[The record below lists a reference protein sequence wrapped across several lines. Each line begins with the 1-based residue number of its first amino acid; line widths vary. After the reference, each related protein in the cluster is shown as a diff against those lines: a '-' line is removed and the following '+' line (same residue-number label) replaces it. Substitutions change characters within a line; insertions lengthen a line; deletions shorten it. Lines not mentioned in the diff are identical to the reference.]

1 MNKYKLIKLPV
12 FLLVALIMLSGCG
25 NDTYAIEKKF
35 WHLKQKAQKIYQNPD
50 ASPPNELQRT
60 VELFKKFYTD
70 HAKNNLSI
78 DAEFEIAKLYL
89 AKKEYSDCRKF
100 LKEMASRH
108 TDNDNL
114 LAEISFFSANTFEK
128 ENKWGEALNGY
139 RAIIEKFPTTVRGI
153 SIPTYIA
160 EYYHSKFQP
169 DKSIEAFKDAA
180 NHYLGLANKYPNTPM
195 SFNMHILAV
204 QCYSAIKDWPQT
216 VAMMDLILE
225 KYKGKINLEE
235 LYLNKALICLHQLKD
250 KVKAKETVEAL
261 LKEYP
266 KTKLKKAA
274 EAFLDKISKD
284 AP

>member
-1 MNKYKLIKLPV
+1 
-12 FLLVALIMLSGCG
+12 
-25 NDTYAIEKKF
+25 
-35 WHLKQKAQKIYQNPD
+35 
-50 ASPPNELQRT
+50 
-60 VELFKKFYTD
+60 
-70 HAKNNLSI
+70 
-78 DAEFEIAKLYL
+78 
-89 AKKEYSDCRKF
+89 
-100 LKEMASRH
+100 
-108 TDNDNL
+108 
-114 LAEISFFSANTFEK
+114 
-128 ENKWGEALNGY
+128 
-139 RAIIEKFPTTVRGI
+139 
-153 SIPTYIA
+153 
-160 EYYHSKFQP
+160 
-169 DKSIEAFKDAA
+169 
-180 NHYLGLANKYPNTPM
+180 
-195 SFNMHILAV
+195 MHILAV